1 MRRRSLFVWMVAG
14 QFIGALLGIT
24 INIATGVIPRALK
37 PYLWAAW
44 LAILPLAF
52 LLAFLLALQRKRE
65 ASREAPSEVDGDLLL
80 RERREILRK
89 IRRTWIAGFL
99 DHAYEQRLEIGLI
112 DPGAV
117 VEPWNSQV
125 QELGPVSSRLPAG
138 TRPVEVFSHFGGR
151 FLILGEPGTGKTTLL
166 LEITKGLLEEAGD
179 DRPIPVVFHLGSWTR
194 GTKSLNDW
202 LHDELTG
209 ERYKVHPDAAA
220 AWLKRNAIV
229 PLLDGLDEVMPELRA
244 TCVSRINEYIRRSG
258 AVPLVVCSRT
268 AEYAAL
274 GTKLELDDAVRL
286 EPLSREQVASFLEHL
301 GEPLDGIRTAIG
313 SDPVLWDLVRT
324 PLMLHVAVAAYSGV
338 AVVAPPD
345 HVTIRTWRAKLFD
358 DYLHRMFRRRQL
370 RSTYTEATSLRW
382 LIYVARDLARGRNLV
397 FSVGAQAGEWLP
409 GSGRR
414 RFLSVT
420 GAGIGGL
427 TFGSF
432 IGALS
437 WAFLGPVLGLIFG
450 ATAGLSIACMAVNEG
465 LLGVP
470 LPTPAR
476 PVRPRMTL
484 DDLPFIA
491 GAVAVFGAVG
501 GVVGL
506 VTAIFT
512 GGVLATAMH
521 GVAGGLIVAVGVFF
535 GEDQVESVTRH
546 FSFRGAPYAGGE
558 IPHQETS
565 CRPGLLLRRFARL
578 FTVGALGVAALLTPV
593 LGWSG
598 IAVGVLFGLTL
609 GYWRA
614 GINLVHHYLVHG
626 LLAAAGLVPFRYERF
641 LAFACDRTI
650 MRDVD
655 DGYVFV
661 HRLLLEHL
669 ARQGIA
675 EDGRR
680 GFDGLRPVDLDPAE
694 AFRSCFDLLDRG
706 DVAGARSCFLWA
718 VDYDESQVPLAE
730 AVILGERLLRLVP
743 DRRGR
748 EHVFSGG
755 AGLRYGRFSATETAR
770 TAEIVLEWAAAH
782 ESQEAEALLVR
793 LRSLDLDALDRSL
806 VSVPLDDL

>member
-1 MRRRSLFVWMVAG
+1 MRRMSTFVWMVAG
-14 QFIGALLGIT
+14 ELIGVILGIT
-24 INIATGVIPRALK
+24 INVATGIIPQALQ
-37 PYLWAAW
+37 PYLWVAW
-44 LAILPLAF
+44 LVILPLT
-52 LLAFLLALQRKRE
+52 LLLGWHRE
-65 ASREAPSEVDGDLLL
+65 RGAARETRSEADGDLLL

-89 IRRTWIAGFL
+89 VRRTWISGFL
-99 DHAYEQRLEIGLI
+99 DHAYEQRLDIGLI
-112 DPGAV
+112 DDPGAAAR
-117 VEPWNSQV
+117 PWNPLV
-125 QELGPVSSRLPAG
+125 QELGPAASRLPAG
-138 TRPVEVFSHFGGR
+138 TRPVEVFSRFGGR

-166 LEITKGLLEEAGD
+166 LEIAKGLLEEEGD

-194 GTKSLNDW
+194 GTRSLGDW
-202 LHDELTG
+202 LRDELTG

-244 TCVSRINEYIRRSG
+244 ACASQINEYIRHSG
-258 AVPLVVCSRT
+258 AVPLVICSRT
-268 AEYAAL
+268 ADYAAL
-274 GTKLELDDAVRL
+274 GIKLDLDDAVRL
-286 EPLSREQVASFLEHL
+286 EPLSREQIASFLEHL
-301 GEPLDGIRTAIG
+301 GEPLDGIRTAIA

-345 HVTIRTWRAKLFD
+345 HATVRTWRAKLFD
-358 DYLHRMFRRRQL
+358 DYLHRMFGRRRL
-370 RSTYTEATSLRW
+370 RSEYTEATSLRW
-382 LIYVARDLARGRNLV
+382 LIYLARDLARGRNLV
-397 FSVGAQAGEWLP
+397 FSIGAQAGEWLP

-420 GAGIGGL
+420 GASIGGL

-432 IGALS
+432 VGALG
-437 WAFLGPVLGLIFG
+437 WAFLGPVLSLILG
-450 ATAGLSIACMAVNEG
+450 AAAGLLIACVAVRDG

-476 PVRPRMTL
+476 PVPPGMTP
-484 DDLPFIA
+484 DDLPLIA
-491 GAVAVFGAVG
+491 GSVAVLGVAG

-506 VTAIFT
+506 VAGLFD
-512 GGVLATAMH
+512 GDVLATAMR
-521 GVAGGLIVAVGVFF
+521 GVAGGLIVAVAVFF
-535 GEDQVESVTRH
+535 GEDQVESVKRH
-546 FSFRGAPYAGGE
+546 FGGAPYAIGE

-578 FTVGALGVAALLTPV
+578 FTVGALGVTALLTPV

-614 GINLVHHYLVHG
+614 GINLFHHYLVHG
-626 LLAAAGLVPFRYERF
+626 LLAVAGLVPFRYERF
-641 LAFACDRTI
+641 LVFACDRII

-655 DGYVFV
+655 DGYVFI

-694 AFRSCFDLLDRG
+694 ASRSCFDLLDRG
-706 DVAGARSCFLWA
+706 DVAGVRSCFLWA
-718 VDYDESQVPLAE
+718 VDYDESQVRLAE
-730 AVILGERLLRLVP
+730 AVMLGERLLRLVP

-748 EHVFSGG
+748 ENVISGG
-755 AGLRYGRFSATETAR
+755 AGLRFRRFTATETAR

-782 ESQEAEALLVR
+782 DSPEAEALLVR
-793 LRSLDLDALDRSL
+793 LRALDLDALDRSL
-806 VSVPLDDL
+806 VSAPLDDL